1 MRYLRSLSTLFLFS
15 LILAALPS
23 DARGADNNVQRRS
36 KLTVSEPTEIPGTV
50 LQPGT
55 YFVKVMD
62 FEGEKVIVQFL
73 NEDETK
79 PVATVLAMRDRRVM
93 TDDGQ
98 TGFTY
103 FERSPGGPAALK
115 SWYYAG
121 DNWGEVFVY
130 PRSKAVILA
139 KVTHEEVVATPAES
153 VPTLESKVV
162 VITPDEALKPLP
174 EPAMNTAEPT
184 TKVAAALPT
193 GLPETGSSLP
203 LVALIGLISL
213 CGAAALHVMRR
224 VA

>member
-1 MRYLRSLSTLFLFS
+1 MRSLKSLSTLFLFG

-23 DARGADNNVQRRS
+23 SARGADNNVQRRS
-36 KLTVSEPTEIPGTV
+36 RLVVNDPTEIPGTV

-62 FEGEKVIVQFL
+62 FQGEKLIVQFL

-79 PVATVLAMRDRRVM
+79 LIATVLAMRDRRVM
-93 TDDGQ
+93 TEDAQ

-130 PRSKAVILA
+130 PRSKAVAIA
-139 KVTHEEVVATPAES
+139 KVTHEEVVATPAETA
-153 VPTLESKVV
+153 PTLKSEIV
-162 VITPDEALKPLP
+162 VIKPEEALKPIP
-174 EPAMNTAEPT
+174 QPAVKAEEPT
-184 TKVAAALPT
+184 TKVAESLPAQ
-193 GLPETGSSLP
+193 LPETGSSLP
-203 LVALIGLISL
+203 LVALMGFVALG
-213 CGAAALHVMRR
+213 GAATLHLIRR
-224 VA
+224 MA

>member
-1 MRYLRSLSTLFLFS
+1 MKYLRSLSTLFLFG

-23 DARGADNNVQRRS
+23 NARGADNNVQRRS
-36 KLTVSEPTEIPGTV
+36 RLVVSEPTEIPGTV

-62 FEGEKVIVQFL
+62 FQGEKLIVQFL

-79 PVATVLAMRDRRVM
+79 PIATVLAMRDRRVM

-98 TGFTY
+98 DGFTY

-130 PRSKAVILA
+130 PRSKAVVLA
-139 KVTHEEVVATPAES
+139 KVTREEVVATPAES
-153 VPTLESKVV
+153 TPTLQSEVV
-162 VITPDEALKPLP
+162 VITPGEGLKPIPSAEPATMLAEALPS
-174 EPAMNTAEPT
+174 E
-184 TKVAAALPT
+184 
-193 GLPETGSSLP
+193 LPETASSLP
-203 LVALIGLISL
+203 LIALIGLL
-213 CGAAALHVMRR
+213 ALGGASALHIMRR
-224 VA
+224 MA

>member
-1 MRYLRSLSTLFLFS
+1 LFLFG

-23 DARGADNNVQRRS
+23 NARGADNNVQRRS
-36 KLTVSEPTEIPGTV
+36 RLTVSEPTEIPGTV

-62 FEGEKVIVQFL
+62 FQGEKLIVQFL

-79 PVATVLAMRDRRVM
+79 LIATVLAMRDRRVM

-130 PRSKAVILA
+130 PRSKAVVIA

-153 VPTLESKVV
+153 APTLKSEIV
-162 VITPDEALKPLP
+162 VIKPDETSRPIP
-174 EPAMNTAEPT
+174 EPAMKAAEPV
-184 TKVAAALPT
+184 TKVAESHPAELPA
-193 GLPETGSSLP
+193 TGSLLP
-203 LVALIGLISL
+203 LLALIGI
-213 CGAAALHVMRR
+213 AALGGATTLHLIRR
-224 VA
+224 MS